1 MQRQFSFI
9 HFHSSYIPFIFFLH
23 FFHHKYYSH
32 NIYEPL
38 QKPGPISMII
48 LRRIPSYFYFNTKYP
63 VTKKKKIKIQNSYQ
77 VKKKKKK
84 ISPLFFPSHS
94 FFFFIDI
101 LIAHYFSTMQIN
113 PRTLYIYNKK
123 YIYINVFTYNKQ
135 TMMKNK

>member
-77 VKKKKKK
+77 VKKKKK
-84 ISPLFFPSHS
+84 IPLSSFLHIV
-94 FFFFIDI
+94 FFFLLTFSLHTIFPLCKSILEPFIFTI
-101 LIAHYFSTMQIN
+101 KN
-113 PRTLYIYNKK
+113 IY
-123 YIYINVFTYNKQ
+123 T
-135 TMMKNK
+135 